1 MLQQAPGFDENLAL
15 LQVGAVRRYS
25 TEDALEGLL
34 QQVRVDNS
42 LPPTT
47 AFVRLVN
54 LPGNQ
59 CALLAQAGDCAAAL
73 QTV

>member
-1 MLQQAPGFDENLAL
+1 MTVGPL

-25 TEDALEGLL
+25 AEDEVEGLL
-34 QQVRVDNS
+34 RQVRVDNS

-47 AFVRLVN
+47 AFTRLVN

-59 CALLAQAGDCAAAL
+59 CALLAWRLVLRAG
-73 QTV
+73 

>member
-1 MLQQAPGFDENLAL
+1 MQRPL

-25 TEDALEGLL
+25 AEDEVEGLL
-34 QQVRVDNS
+34 RQVRVDNS

-47 AFVRLVN
+47 AFTRLVN

-59 CALLAQAGDCAAAL
+59 CALLVQAGDCAAAL

>member
-1 MLQQAPGFDENLAL
+1 MRTCFERWLPS
-15 LQVGAVRRYS
+15 QVGAVRSYS
-25 TEDALEGLL
+25 AENALEGLL

-47 AFVRLVN
+47 AFTRLVN

-59 CALLAQAGDCAAAL
+59 CALLS
-73 QTV
+73 